1 LKEQYLTMEE
11 IPFSDFKKLDIRIG
25 KVISAEKVE
34 NTDKLVKLVF
44 DMGDHERQVVAG
56 IAEIVE
62 DPAELIGK
70 EMPVLINLKPRMLK
84 GEESNG
90 MILAVNVDG
99 RPTLMSPEKQVPPG
113 SPIT

>member
-1 LKEQYLTMEE
+1 MEE
-11 IPFSDFKKLDIRIG
+11 ISFEDFEKLDIRIG
-25 KVISAEKVE
+25 KILSAEKVPD
-34 NTDKLVKLVF
+34 TDKLVKLVF

-70 EMPVLINLKPRMLK
+70 QVPVLINLKPRTLK
-84 GEESNG
+84 GKESNG

-99 RPTLMSPEKQVPPG
+99 KPTFMSPEKQVPPG

>member
-1 LKEQYLTMEE
+1 MEQIE
-11 IPFSDFKKLDIRIG
+11 FKDFKKLDIRVGRI
-25 KVISAEKVE
+25 ISAERVPD
-34 NTDKLVKLVF
+34 TDKLIKLVL

-56 IAEIVE
+56 IAAVVE
-62 DPAELIGK
+62 SESELIGK
-70 EMPVLINLKPRMLK
+70 ELPVLINLEPRVLR

-99 RPTLMSPEKQVPPG
+99 QPTLLTPAGDVPPG